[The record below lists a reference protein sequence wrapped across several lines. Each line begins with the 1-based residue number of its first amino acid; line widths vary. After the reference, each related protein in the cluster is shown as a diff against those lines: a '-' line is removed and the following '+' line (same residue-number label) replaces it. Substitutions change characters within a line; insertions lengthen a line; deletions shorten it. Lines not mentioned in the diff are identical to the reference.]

1 MIDES
6 DLLNKK
12 LAIGPENYQID
23 QQKDFWRGIPTI
35 LNSEVAALAKC
46 VEIENGLE
54 KDELFFD
61 KDFGPQSQDDIQGS
75 AESMYCNGIKP
86 QSHPDPASV
95 SWLRPSE
102 YLDEGQK
109 AHFVKDS
116 ASANEVKQGALGD
129 CWFIGALSVIAT
141 KDELLRGRAEHVAPE
156 MINLLDADTASMLS
170 SGVYPPIFHKYRR
183 KSIYVIRF
191 FKNNAWRY
199 VIIDDRLPTYKGNQQ
214 LVFGKCTSNDEL
226 WVPLIE
232 KAYAKLH
239 GCYQTLISGF
249 IDDGLA
255 DMTAMVCEKLT
266 LHNKAGEFDDS

>member
-1 MIDES
+1 
-6 DLLNKK
+6 
-12 LAIGPENYQID
+12 
-23 QQKDFWRGIPTI
+23 
-35 LNSEVAALAKC
+35 
-46 VEIENGLE
+46 
-54 KDELFFD
+54 
-61 KDFGPQSQDDIQGS
+61 
-75 AESMYCNGIKP
+75 
-86 QSHPDPASV
+86 
-95 SWLRPSE
+95 
-102 YLDEGQK
+102 
-109 AHFVKDS
+109 
-116 ASANEVKQGALGD
+116 
-129 CWFIGALSVIAT
+129 VIAT
-141 KDELLRGRAEHVAPE
+141 KDELLRGRAERVAPE